1 MNLIQPARPGIRYNA
16 RPQLLGSELQAM
28 NPPFFSTFS
37 AISEFFVT
45 LAVFYVVVRNFKGHG
60 FAWKLAGVVA
70 IFEFS
75 VNMLY
80 MIFRMQEQSGT
91 GATGFMA
98 AFAAG
103 HGLLSLLVYILFVV
117 FCFLAYRAFKRREFF
132 FRANP
137 AVTYSFLAL
146 WTASVSTGWALYY
159 MRYFA

>member
-1 MNLIQPARPGIRYNA
+1 MRCLKNNNGRLRPM
-16 RPQLLGSELQAM
+16 S
-28 NPPFFSTFS
+28 PPLFSTFS
-37 AISEFFVT
+37 AIAEFFVT
-45 LAVFYVVVRNFKGHG
+45 LAVFYVVLRNFKGHG

-80 MIFRMQEQSGT
+80 MISRMQQESAS
-91 GATGFMA
+91 GATGMMA

-103 HGLLSLLVYILFVV
+103 HGFLSLLVYILFVV
-117 FCFLAYRAFKRREFF
+117 FCFLAYRAFNRREFF
-132 FRANP
+132 FQANP

-146 WTASVSTGWALYY
+146 WMVSVSTGWALYY

>member
-1 MNLIQPARPGIRYNA
+1 
-16 RPQLLGSELQAM
+16 M
-28 NPPFFSTFS
+28 NPPLFSTFS

-45 LAVFYVVVRNFKGHG
+45 VAVFYVVLRNFKGHS
-60 FAWKLAGVVA
+60 FAWKLAGGVA

-80 MIFRMQEQSGT
+80 MISRMQAESGS
-91 GATGFMA
+91 GATGPMA

-132 FRANP
+132 FKANP
-137 AVTYSFLAL
+137 GVTYSFLVL
-146 WTASVSTGWALYY
+146 WTASVSSGWALYY
-159 MRYFA
+159 LRYFT